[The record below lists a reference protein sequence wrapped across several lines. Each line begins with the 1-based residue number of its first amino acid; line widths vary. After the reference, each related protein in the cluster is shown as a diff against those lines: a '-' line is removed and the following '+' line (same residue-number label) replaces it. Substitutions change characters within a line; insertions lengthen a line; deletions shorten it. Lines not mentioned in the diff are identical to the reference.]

1 MKWVMGENS
10 ARQMRGE
17 GMDDVIFSGSNERPA
32 RNFAEVTI
40 KLDNTEKKLLLVLTN
55 LMKLKFQEKLNERKV
70 RLIGLILN
78 KLELEMYN

>member
-1 MKWVMGENS
+1 MGENS

-40 KLDNTEKKLLLVLTN
+40 KLDNTEKN
-55 LMKLKFQEKLNERKV
+55 APASFNQFDEIEIQEKLNERKV

-78 KLELEMYN
+78 KLDLEMYN

>member
-70 RLIGLILN
+70 RLIG
-78 KLELEMYN
+78 

>member
-40 KLDNTEKKLLLVLTN
+40 KLDNTEKKAPTILIN
-55 LMKLKFQEKLNERKV
+55 LMKLKFQEKLKEKKV
-70 RLIGLILN
+70 RLIELILN
-78 KLELEMYN
+78 KLELEMCN